1 MIFLH
6 DVARCVSQ
14 TSSKEVQIRTPPY
27 LGLNVD
33 QSCQTSIIKWA
44 NYGLLQIEKSLDGV
58 LGI

>member
-6 DVARCVSQ
+6 DLARCVSQ
-14 TSSKEVQIRTPPY
+14 TSGEVQIRTPPH
-27 LGLNVD
+27 LGLNED